1 MSALRQLGRF
11 LARVVRC
18 GRTLATD
25 RRLPWW
31 LRALFVVGCIQIPVL
46 PVDEIALC
54 VAVTILAVAYRP
66 LLISAWK
73 ETAR

>member
-1 MSALRQLGRF
+1 MSALRRLARL

-18 GRTLATD
+18 GRALATD
-25 RRLPWW
+25 RRIPGWARGLLVFGCLPIPF
-31 LRALFVVGCIQIPVL
+31 AL
-46 PVDEIALC
+46 DEAALC
-54 VAVTILAVAYRP
+54 VAIGILAVAYRP